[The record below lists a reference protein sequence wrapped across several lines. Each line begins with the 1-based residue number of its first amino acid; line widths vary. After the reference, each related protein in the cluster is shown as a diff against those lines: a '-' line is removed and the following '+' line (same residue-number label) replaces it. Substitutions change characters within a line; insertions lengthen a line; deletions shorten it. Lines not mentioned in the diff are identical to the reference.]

1 MESDTQSGPA
11 HADVHAKALAINLD
25 PSIYGTIA
33 EIGAG
38 QEVARWFLKV
48 GGASG
53 TIAQTISA
61 YDKTYSDV
69 TYGAGTR
76 YVSEE
81 RLRAM
86 LDHEYRLLVERL
98 GPTRGAET
106 RFFVFADTASA
117 RNYKGDNEQHAW
129 IGLRFQPE
137 LRAEPSDIVL
147 HVSLMDAAAQ
157 LQQEALGL
165 LGVNLIHA
173 AYYCRSSTDDFLAAL
188 WHELTIA
195 RLEVDVIHLSG
206 PAFANVDSRA
216 GCLRLIRRG
225 MTRAIVLDASG
236 RVVEPAAVLRKRPLI
251 VSRSL
256 HATVG
261 QFHEATVAASMRE
274 LKAEGIAAGRD
285 PVALVEVS
293 LKPFL
298 GDPPQD
304 PEVLAGLKLVGKD
317 SAVAV
322 TDFGEPFLL
331 ANYLRRFT
339 AEPIRFAWDVSQL
352 ARIFEERLH
361 ADLPAAILESLGK
374 LFAANVKVHV
384 YPMPREAVLAAL
396 GPSTDDFRLTA
407 SAAGV
412 VTADDLHPRPPVE
425 HLYRYLR
432 EAGWVLPLS
441 ETYDGP
447 GAPTPPP
454 TVP

>member
-1 MESDTQSGPA
+1 MASDSQLGPA
-11 HADVHAKALAINLD
+11 RADVHAKALAINLD

-38 QEVARWFLKV
+38 QEVARWFLTV

-53 TIAQTISA
+53 TIAQAISA

-81 RLRAM
+81 RLQAM
-86 LDHEYRLLVERL
+86 LDREYRLLVERL
-98 GPTRGAET
+98 GPTRGADT

-117 RNYKGDNEQHAW
+117 RNYKGDNEQHGW
-129 IGLRFQPE
+129 VGIRFQPE

-147 HVSLMDAAAQ
+147 HVNLMDATAQ
-157 LQQEALGL
+157 LQQQALGL

-173 AYYCRSSTDDFLAAL
+173 AYHFRSSPDDFLTAL
-188 WHELTIA
+188 WDALTID
-195 RLEVDVIHLSG
+195 RLEVDVLHLRG
-206 PAFANVDSRA
+206 PAFAHVDSRA

-225 MTRAIVLDASG
+225 MARAIVFDSAG

-261 QFHEATVAASMRE
+261 QFHPATVAASMRE
-274 LKAEGIAAGRD
+274 LRAEGIAAARD

-293 LKPFL
+293 LKPPL
-298 GDPPQD
+298 DNPPED
-304 PEVLAGLKLVGKD
+304 PEVLAGIGLIGKD
-317 SAVAV
+317 GPIAV
-322 TDFGEPFLL
+322 TDFGEPYLL
-331 ANYLRRFT
+331 ANYLRRYT
-339 AEPIRFAWDVSQL
+339 VEPIRFAWDVSQL
-352 ARIFEERLH
+352 ARILEERFYTG
-361 ADLPAAILESLGK
+361 LPAAILEGLGK

-384 YPMPREAVLAAL
+384 YPMPREAVLTAL
-396 GPSTDDFRLTA
+396 GPSADHFRLTA

-441 ETYDGP
+441 ET
-447 GAPTPPP
+447 
-454 TVP
+454 